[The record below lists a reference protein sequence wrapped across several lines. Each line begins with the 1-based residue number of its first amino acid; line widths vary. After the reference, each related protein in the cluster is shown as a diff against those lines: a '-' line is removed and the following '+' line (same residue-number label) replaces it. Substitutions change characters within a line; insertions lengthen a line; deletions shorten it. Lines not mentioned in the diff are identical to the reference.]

1 MIEKAIGG
9 VLFIDEAYALKIGP
23 NDDFGT
29 EAINTLLKRMEDRN
43 KEFIVIAAGYPDN
56 MKEFLESNPGLSSR
70 FERTIQFHDYLA
82 SELMEIAEVMFS
94 MDDLRLDEGARK
106 ELLSKLEMACEGKD
120 KFFGNGRL
128 VRNIVQKIV
137 KNHSLR
143 MANLP
148 AEKRSV
154 ALITTIS
161 IEDLDNLPISTLDY
175 SKRKSIGF

>member
-1 MIEKAIGG
+1 
-9 VLFIDEAYALKIGP
+9 
-23 NDDFGT
+23 
-29 EAINTLLKRMEDRN
+29 
-43 KEFIVIAAGYPDN
+43 
-56 MKEFLESNPGLSSR
+56 
-70 FERTIQFHDYLA
+70 
-82 SELMEIAEVMFS
+82 
-94 MDDLRLDEGARK
+94 
-106 ELLSKLEMACEGKD
+106 MACEGKD